1 MKKLTLLAVLFAASF
16 SVKAQVV
23 DTSITSITACK
34 IVPFKANFTD
44 TSNACYLGVRS
55 VGDDLKSS
63 CQLYYC
69 FLDSSKNILM
79 QGNVTIAGA
88 DYDAWDGNNK
98 YPFTFLGAYFK
109 LLFVKP

>member
-1 MKKLTLLAVLFAASF
+1 MKKITLLAVLFAASF
-16 SVKAQVV
+16 SVKAQVL
-23 DTSITSITACK
+23 DTSVTSIAACK

-44 TSNACYLGVRS
+44 TSNACYLGIRS

-69 FLDSSKNILM
+69 FLDANKNIVM

-88 DYDAWDGNNK
+88 DYEAWDGNNK
-98 YPFTFLGAYFK
+98 YPFTFLGTYFK
-109 LLFVKP
+109 IVFVKP